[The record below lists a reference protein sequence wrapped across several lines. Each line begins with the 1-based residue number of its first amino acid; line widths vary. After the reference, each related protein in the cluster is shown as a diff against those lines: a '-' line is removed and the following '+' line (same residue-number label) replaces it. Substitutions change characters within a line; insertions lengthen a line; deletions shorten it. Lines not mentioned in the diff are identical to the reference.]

1 MSQGFCL
8 LIQQYIQRTAQS
20 KTPRTEVRGVCIWL
34 KANAYFAAEASEAGA
49 VAAEAASAGAACVA
63 SSPCFS
69 PPISKLL
76 PPLRMTNIAKAAKI
90 TKPKRIF
97 SISIVGVD
105 IHVLGFFHEQHADH
119 ECHTCH
125 DDGVPQAV
133 VHIASLRHDRECS
146 GWQQAAEP
154 TVTDVIRQ

>member
-1 MSQGFCL
+1 MENPS
-8 LIQQYIQRTAQS
+8 AQS
-20 KTPRTEVRGVCIWL
+20 KTPRTEVRGVCLGL
-34 KANAYFAAEASEAGA
+34 KASAYLAAEASDAGA
-49 VAAEAASAGAACVA
+49 FAAEAASAGADCVA

-97 SISIVGVD
+97 SISVVLVD
-105 IHVLGFFHEQHADH
+105 IHVLGFFDEQHADH
-119 ECHTCH
+119 ECHTGN

-133 VHIASLRHDRECS
+133 VHIARLRHDRK
-146 GWQQAAEP
+146 GGRW
-154 TVTDVIRQ
+154 

>member
-8 LIQQYIQRTAQS
+8 LIQQLTQRTTQS
-20 KTPRTEVRGVCIWL
+20 KTPRTEVRGVCMWL

-49 VAAEAASAGAACVA
+49 DAAEAASAGAACVA

-90 TKPKRIF
+90 TKPKKIF

-105 IHVLGFFHEQHADH
+105 IHVLGFFDEQHANH
-119 ECHTCH
+119 ECHTRN
-125 DDGVPQAV
+125 DDGVPQSV
-133 VHIASLRHDRECS
+133 VHIARLRHDRKGG

-154 TVTDVIRQ
+154 AVTNVIRQ

>member
-1 MSQGFCL
+1 MQTHKAKRHEPKSVAF
-8 LIQQYIQRTAQS
+8 
-20 KTPRTEVRGVCIWL
+20 CIWL

-49 VAAEAASAGAACVA
+49 VAAEAASDGAACVA